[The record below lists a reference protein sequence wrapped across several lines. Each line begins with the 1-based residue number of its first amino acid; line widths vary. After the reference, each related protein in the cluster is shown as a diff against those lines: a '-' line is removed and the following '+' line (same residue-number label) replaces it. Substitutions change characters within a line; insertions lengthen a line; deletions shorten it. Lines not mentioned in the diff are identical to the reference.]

1 MVTAAFMTNSQSS
14 SSQHPA
20 PQACPQST
28 ETLRHAWLL
37 GPKSYLTP
45 IFWEFLSPLSLVTC
59 RICSFV
65 RHFWLLSL
73 PLPPNFSAST
83 DRQPQSVLPRAARR
97 ASQIKCT
104 SWACSTS
111 ARALPSNR
119 SLLWPA
125 SYEALCEMPS
135 SFCDLI
141 TCAFPHS
148 LLSSQWHLADPSTQ
162 NLFLS
167 VPCALPPACGIR
179 PLIFLSPAR
188 SWFRS
193 HLCREA
199 LPGLSSMHALSRS
212 VVSGSSVHGEFSR
225 QEYCSGLP
233 LPSPWIFPNQGRNPS
248 LLHCRQTASCLS
260 HQGSPSNLSIPLPC
274 FLFLAFTT
282 TSNSHLFKNSHFKK
296 PYTLQYT

>member
-1 MVTAAFMTNSQSS
+1 MTHPLLSPFSLPRAATA
-14 SSQHPA
+14 PLKL
-20 PQACPQST
+20 
-28 ETLRHAWLL
+28 LRHGHCCLHDKQPELFITAPCSPGLPSAERPCHTPGCWDQRVISLPSV
-37 GPKSYLTP
+37 GNSYLH
-45 IFWEFLSPLSLVTC
+45 FHWSPAGSA
-59 RICSFV
+59 
-65 RHFWLLSL
+65 LLSVTSGFYHCHCLLTSLL
-73 PLPPNFSAST
+73 PLAAN
-83 DRQPQSVLPRAARR
+83 QSVLPRAARR

-104 SWACSTS
+104 SRACSTS

-148 LLSSQWHLADPSTQ
+148 VLSSQWHLADPSTQ

-212 VVSGSSVHGEFSR
+212 VVSDSVTPWTRLAPLSMGSSPGKNTAVGCH
-225 QEYCSGLP
+225 
-233 LPSPWIFPNQGRNPS
+233 S
-248 LLHCRQTASCLS
+248 LL
-260 HQGSPSNLSIPLPC
+260 QGSSQTRDGTRVSCTAGRLLPV
-274 FLFLAFTT
+274 
-282 TSNSHLFKNSHFKK
+282 
-296 PYTLQYT
+296 